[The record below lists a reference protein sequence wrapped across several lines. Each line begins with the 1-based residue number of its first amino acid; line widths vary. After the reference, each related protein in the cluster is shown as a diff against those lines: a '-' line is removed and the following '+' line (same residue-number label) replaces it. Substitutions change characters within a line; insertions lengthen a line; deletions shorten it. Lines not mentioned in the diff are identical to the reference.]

1 MKTLS
6 KILIATLGVMLTHA
20 TVAEKPESTM
30 FYMSTENRYY
40 KAKFVMASN
49 LVVLP
54 FQINKTDSLNFIF
67 DTGVDRTIITELN
80 NPTTISNHQKRKVK
94 VRGLGSA
101 ESIVAELSE
110 NNHLS
115 IGDILAEKQE
125 ILVIPNNTID
135 LSSSLGH
142 KVNGVVGRTFFEQFV
157 VEINYI
163 NKTVKFHNPDQF
175 NRKIRKGDDVIPIE
189 LINGKPYVNAMVT
202 INGEEIPVK
211 LLFDTGM
218 SFSLWLDPTTNR
230 ALKPAGLSIHDDFG
244 HGLNGE
250 VSGEISRVEKFQI
263 GKFVFTDVITA
274 FPDSNDLG
282 SVAGSTYR
290 NGSVGADI
298 FRRFNVVIDYQSRQI
313 ILRKNQDYKQSFEY
327 DMSGIE
333 VSPIL
338 PGLPFYYIVSV
349 KENSPASECGLMVND
364 EIVSLNGKPAK
375 ELSMSQIVD
384 ILRQRESN
392 RIRITVKR
400 NGELVKVDFRLRR
413 LV

>member
-1 MKTLS
+1 MKTLG

-30 FYMSTENRYY
+30 FYMNTENRYY

-54 FQINKTDSLNFIF
+54 FQINKSDSLNFIF
-67 DTGVDRTIITELN
+67 DTGVDRTIITELS
-80 NPTTISNHQKRKVK
+80 NPSAVSDHKKRKVK

-157 VEINYI
+157 VEIDY
-163 NKTVKFHNPDQF
+163 KKKSVKFHNPEKF
-175 NRKIRKGDDVIPIE
+175 NRKIRKGDDVIPIV

-202 INGEEIPVK
+202 LNGKEIPVK

-218 SFSLWLDPTTNR
+218 SFSLWLDPTTNA
-230 ALKPAGLSIHDDFG
+230 ALKPSGLSIHDDFG

-263 GKFVFTDVITA
+263 GKFVFTDVVTA

-282 SVAGSTYR
+282 SAATSSYR

-298 FRRFNVVIDYQSRQI
+298 FRRFNVVIDYQGQQI
-313 ILRKNQDYKQSFEY
+313 ILRKNNDYKDSFEY

-333 VSPIL
+333 ISPVL
-338 PGLPFYYIVSV
+338 PGLPFYFIISV

-364 EIVSLNGKPAK
+364 EIVNINGKPAS
-375 ELSMSQIVD
+375 ELSMYQIVD
-384 ILRQRESN
+384 LLRQKENN
-392 RIRITVKR
+392 RIRLTVKR
-400 NGELVKVDFRLRR
+400 NGKLVKANFQLRR